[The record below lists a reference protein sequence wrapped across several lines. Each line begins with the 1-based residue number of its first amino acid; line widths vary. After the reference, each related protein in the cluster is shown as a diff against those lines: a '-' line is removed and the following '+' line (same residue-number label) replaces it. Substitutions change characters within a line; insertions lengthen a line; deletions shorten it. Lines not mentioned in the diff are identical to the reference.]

1 MEQNANIKQTKSLE
15 AQLRSLSP
23 IAAERIQA
31 AVKSMEVTLESG
43 NKEAFVQAESA
54 SDMAGRLLR
63 QADNA
68 ARQSQKKEM
77 RRGRRRRVTSD
88 QYYGSSVAGGDVEI
102 RREYEVSRRY
112 REDILDEVRRA
123 TDSDG
128 RDREL
133 LENYLRKV
141 IR

>member
-1 MEQNANIKQTKSLE
+1 M
-15 AQLRSLSP
+15 
-23 IAAERIQA
+23 
-31 AVKSMEVTLESG
+31 
-43 NKEAFVQAESA
+43 
-54 SDMAGRLLR
+54 
-63 QADNA
+63 
-68 ARQSQKKEM
+68 
-77 RRGRRRRVTSD
+77 TSD